1 MAVARRGVESTG
13 KVVLSV
19 SILKSIL
26 RWLSLWKVHCH
37 CSVHRDWNGWELKE
51 LWRCCWSSRQRDER
65 LSFHFCRRHH
75 CPWPLC
81 KLSYNAWPTPVFPKH
96 LKVPLL
102 DWMTELTNQGYED
115 MVSHRKE
122 VVLLVSEVRQIYK
135 GMVLADGSLTS
146 DTSVGPRMSI
156 SVSMTMLV
164 KPGQG
169 VITWTY
175 EVKGV
180 AAAVVEPKR

>member
-1 MAVARRGVESTG
+1 M
-13 KVVLSV
+13 
-19 SILKSIL
+19 
-26 RWLSLWKVHCH
+26 
-37 CSVHRDWNGWELKE
+37 
-51 LWRCCWSSRQRDER
+51 
-65 LSFHFCRRHH
+65 
-75 CPWPLC
+75 
-81 KLSYNAWPTPVFPKH
+81 FPKH

-164 KPGQG
+164 KPG
-169 VITWTY
+169 
-175 EVKGV
+175 
-180 AAAVVEPKR
+180 